1 MKSLFLV
8 ILILL
13 TFSHG
18 KKGFVG
24 FADVTNVEIEGI
36 PGNYTFQVTIKSPDT
51 GCEQYADWW
60 EVVSTDGVLIYR
72 RILAHSHVT
81 EQPFTRPGG
90 NVNIS
95 RDQVV
100 IVRAH
105 MNNTGYGGKVMVGSV
120 KYGFEQ
126 KLHEPGFAK
135 SVEKQDPLP
144 DGCAF

>member
-1 MKSLFLV
+1 MKSLFLI

-13 TFSHG
+13 TFSHSKTAFLG
-18 KKGFVG
+18 S
-24 FADVTNVEIEGI
+24 ADVTNVEIEGI

-100 IVRAH
+100 
-105 MNNTGYGGKVMVGSV
+105 
-120 KYGFEQ
+120 
-126 KLHEPGFAK
+126 
-135 SVEKQDPLP
+135 
-144 DGCAF
+144 

>member
-1 MKSLFLV
+1 MNSLFLIV
-8 ILILL
+8 FVMLD
-13 TFSHG
+13 FSNG
-18 KKGFVG
+18 MTGSLG
-24 FADVTNVEIEGI
+24 FADVIKVEVEGI

-72 RILAHSHVT
+72 RILAHSHVS

-90 NVNIS
+90 NVMIS

-100 IVRAH
+100 MVRAH

-126 KLHEPGFAK
+126 KNPEPGFAK
-135 SVEKQDPLP
+135 SLEKQAPLP
-144 DGCAF
+144 EGCAF